1 MDKVRIDLEYIIKT
15 SPTILFNCLSTPSG
29 LSEWFADDVNIKN
42 DRYTF
47 FWDGSEE
54 TAILKNVRKSESVKF
69 QWEDDEGV
77 KHKSY
82 APILVPWDQIKLYSN
97 FTPKWNTFY
106 AIYFTLTGLHGL
118 HVFLGAIVLLWFA
131 VFGKKIYD
139 KDPEHLANRVEVG
152 GLFWHFVDLVWIFL
166 FPILYLM

>member
-1 MDKVRIDLEYIIKT
+1 MDKVRIDLEYIINT

-69 QWEDDEGV
+69 QWEDDEGEDYFFEMTIRIDDLTKDV
-77 KHKSY
+77 
-82 APILVPWDQIKLYSN
+82 ALLVTDFAEEGEEDEIQLMWDNNVDNLK
-97 FTPKWNTFY
+97 K
-106 AIYFTLTGLHGL
+106 AI
-118 HVFLGAIVLLWFA
+118 
-131 VFGKKIYD
+131 
-139 KDPEHLANRVEVG
+139 G
-152 GLFWHFVDLVWIFL
+152 G
-166 FPILYLM
+166 

>member
-15 SPTILFNCLSTPSG
+15 SPSILFNCLSTPSG

-69 QWEDDEGV
+69 QWEDDEGEDYFFEMTIRIDDLTKDV
-77 KHKSY
+77 
-82 APILVPWDQIKLYSN
+82 ALLVTDFAEEGEEDEIQLMWDNNVDNLK
-97 FTPKWNTFY
+97 K
-106 AIYFTLTGLHGL
+106 AI
-118 HVFLGAIVLLWFA
+118 
-131 VFGKKIYD
+131 
-139 KDPEHLANRVEVG
+139 G
-152 GLFWHFVDLVWIFL
+152 G
-166 FPILYLM
+166 

>member
-42 DRYTF
+42 ARYTF

-69 QWEDDEGV
+69 QWEDDEDEDYFFEMTIRIDDLTKDV
-77 KHKSY
+77 
-82 APILVPWDQIKLYSN
+82 ALLVTDFAEEGEEDELQLMWDNNVDNLK
-97 FTPKWNTFY
+97 K
-106 AIYFTLTGLHGL
+106 AI
-118 HVFLGAIVLLWFA
+118 
-131 VFGKKIYD
+131 
-139 KDPEHLANRVEVG
+139 G
-152 GLFWHFVDLVWIFL
+152 G
-166 FPILYLM
+166 

>member
-54 TAILKNVRKSESVKF
+54 TAILKTVRKSESVKF
-69 QWEDDEGV
+69 QWEDDEDEDYFFEMTIRIDDLTKDV
-77 KHKSY
+77 
-82 APILVPWDQIKLYSN
+82 ALLVTDFADEGEEDEIQLMWDNNVDKL
-97 FTPKWNTFY
+97 KK
-106 AIYFTLTGLHGL
+106 AI
-118 HVFLGAIVLLWFA
+118 
-131 VFGKKIYD
+131 
-139 KDPEHLANRVEVG
+139 G
-152 GLFWHFVDLVWIFL
+152 G
-166 FPILYLM
+166 

>member
-42 DRYTF
+42 ERYTF

-69 QWEDDEGV
+69 QWEDDEDEDYFFEMTIRIDDLTKDV
-77 KHKSY
+77 
-82 APILVPWDQIKLYSN
+82 ALLVTDFAEEGEEDEIQLMWDNNVDNLK
-97 FTPKWNTFY
+97 K
-106 AIYFTLTGLHGL
+106 AI
-118 HVFLGAIVLLWFA
+118 
-131 VFGKKIYD
+131 
-139 KDPEHLANRVEVG
+139 G
-152 GLFWHFVDLVWIFL
+152 G
-166 FPILYLM
+166 

>member
-69 QWEDDEGV
+69 QWEDDEDEDYFFEMTIRIDDLTKDV
-77 KHKSY
+77 
-82 APILVPWDQIKLYSN
+82 ALLVTDFADEGEEDEIQLMWDNNVDKL
-97 FTPKWNTFY
+97 KK
-106 AIYFTLTGLHGL
+106 AI
-118 HVFLGAIVLLWFA
+118 
-131 VFGKKIYD
+131 
-139 KDPEHLANRVEVG
+139 G
-152 GLFWHFVDLVWIFL
+152 G
-166 FPILYLM
+166 

>member
-69 QWEDDEGV
+69 QWEDDEDEDYFFEMTIRIDDLTKDV
-77 KHKSY
+77 
-82 APILVPWDQIKLYSN
+82 ALLVTDFAEKGEEDEIQLMWDNNVDNLK
-97 FTPKWNTFY
+97 K
-106 AIYFTLTGLHGL
+106 AI
-118 HVFLGAIVLLWFA
+118 
-131 VFGKKIYD
+131 
-139 KDPEHLANRVEVG
+139 G
-152 GLFWHFVDLVWIFL
+152 G
-166 FPILYLM
+166 